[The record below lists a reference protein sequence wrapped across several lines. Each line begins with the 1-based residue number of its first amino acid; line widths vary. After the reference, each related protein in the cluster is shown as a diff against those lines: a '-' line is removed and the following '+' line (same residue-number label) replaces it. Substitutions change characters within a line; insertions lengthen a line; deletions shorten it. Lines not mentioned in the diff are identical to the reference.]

1 MDSNQCER
9 KATEIYH
16 QRHESKITFGWDHI
30 FVYHEYQARNDGIWL
45 AQLTWVSQ
53 FMLVPENRQNWKQNK
68 QELVLHTA
76 VNIIL
81 LVAKNL

>member
-1 MDSNQCER
+1 MWTKGNGNLSPTTWIQDNIC
-9 KATEIYH
+9 
-16 QRHESKITFGWDHI
+16 WDHI